1 MHIHVNVH
9 ISPNTTCSVHIEL
22 VRPPQQGASKLLS
35 DSEHRLLLGFLAAQ
49 AINTKPA

>member
-22 VRPPQQGASKLLS
+22 VRPPQQGDSKLLT
-35 DSEHRLLLGFLAAQ
+35 DSEQRLPFGFPAAQ
-49 AINTKPA
+49 ATNTKLA